1 MFSHVKRYYATLV
14 AMKHD
19 HLARKKTSRLLL
31 DWVSLP
37 EPLRDD
43 LLDYLLRIYP
53 DVFGCF
59 AHDRTALREVVENV
73 GRYLRMSWKSTIPRE
88 REWFVFTA
96 RQEYVRA
103 LLGTFRLLSTD
114 QDGTTTVI
122 LSGADSRTVARR
134 SIPGV
139 PPATS
144 FDNVADYVRSMAYC
158 SNPKCDE
165 RYFFRG
171 LKHEKYCDPCK
182 REVELAGKLKWWH
195 KSGKKKR
202 AKNRKAS

>member
-1 MFSHVKRYYATLV
+1 MFARVKRNCATLV

-19 HLARKKTSRLLL
+19 HLARKKTKRLLL
-31 DWVSLP
+31 DWVNLP
-37 EPLRDD
+37 EPIEDGW
-43 LLDYLLRIYP
+43 LDSMVTKHR
-53 DVFGCF
+53 DVFGGF
-59 AHDRTALREVVENV
+59 DRAALREVVENV

-103 LLGTFRLLSTD
+103 LSGTFLHVKRD
-114 QDGTTTVI
+114 KDGHRVWTEP
-122 LSGADSRTVARR
+122 GKESRDAARR
-134 SIPGV
+134 LIPGV

-144 FDNVADYVRSMAYC
+144 FDNVANYVRSMAYC

-171 LKHEKYCDPCK
+171 PKHEKYCDPCK
-182 REVELAGKLKWWH
+182 REAELAGKLKWWH

-202 AKNRKAS
+202 KAT